1 MVLLLSLTPRAAADE
16 TSNVAGNDVT
26 RTLKQN
32 TPKWEEVLNPQL
44 VRRNEQIKAEEERR
58 AQEAAKAQAEQQRQ
72 AQASKPQVSSP
83 AITGGKQEWLIASGI
98 PENLW
103 GYVDFIVS
111 RESGWNPN
119 AVNRSSGATGL
130 CQSLPA
136 SKMASAGADYLTNPV
151 TQLRWCN
158 GYAVGRYGGWVNAV
172 AFWQNNHWW

>member
-1 MVLLLSLTPRAAADE
+1 VVLLLSLTPRAAADE

-44 VRRNEQIKAEEERR
+44 VRRDEQERQRAEE
-58 AQEAAKAQAEQQRQ
+58 AKQAELNAQAEQQRQ
-72 AQASKPQVSSP
+72 AQAVAQPTPTPVQ
-83 AITGGKQEWLIASGI
+83 GGREDWMLAAGI
-98 PENLW
+98 PQSEW
-103 GYVDFIVS
+103 GYVNSIVT